1 MEIDQKG
8 FQIMVLSDTD
18 FKMIVHNISVFG
30 VIKNKIENF
39 SRELNLLDSNQMEIL
54 ELEKYNNKN

>member
-1 MEIDQKG
+1 
-8 FQIMVLSDTD
+8 MVLSDTD

-30 VIKNKIENF
+30 EIKNKIENF

-54 ELEKYNNKN
+54 ELEKYNSKN

>member
-30 VIKNKIENF
+30 EIKNKTENF